1 MDIQQIEALLKH
13 TQDSF
18 HIYKSTGTETSR
30 AHAQEQALQLARSL
44 ERPRDAILKLAY
56 SPAIVMAVKVALD
69 MKVFPILA
77 EATSPVPLAKLA
89 AAKPADPLLVERIL
103 RVLVANSVVD
113 EPAPCEYLPTAL
125 SKELIKRPSIGVL
138 ESLYDLLRFRSI
150 KSSTNTNFY
159 LVFRFC
165 EFLPSFQKTPE
176 FLEATNYRNP
186 DDPLVAPLQYTHEL
200 GKKNGF
206 TWLCENPL
214 ALSRFNSF
222 MEGQRA
228 DRLHWGDWFPV
239 NEQILDHPDLTSETP
254 LLVDIGAGRGHDLI
268 GFRQR
273 FPEAPGKLILEDLST
288 VIDEVNGA
296 QDLAAAKV
304 DTQVFDFFNE
314 VQPVQGTLS
323 FHQYYTIPMLTKKF
337 IGARAYYFKNVMHD
351 WSDEKAAIIFNNLK
365 PAMKRGFSKIIM
377 EEYILPDQ
385 NASSLP
391 CTTDMAVMIFCSGL
405 ERTRQR
411 WDNLL
416 KANGLRALKY
426 WVREGEGLGIIE
438 AELAE

>member
-18 HIYKSTGTETSR
+18 DIYKATGTETSR

-77 EATSPVPLAKLA
+77 EASSPVPLAKLA
-89 AAKPADPLLVERIL
+89 AAKPADPILVERIL
-103 RVLVANSVVD
+103 RVLVANSIVA

-125 SKELIKRPSIGVL
+125 SKELTQRPSIGVL
-138 ESLYDLLRFRSI
+138 ESL
-150 KSSTNTNFY
+150 
-159 LVFRFC
+159 FC

-239 NEQILDHPDLTSETP
+239 DEQILDHPEITSETP

-273 FPEAPGKLILEDLST
+273 FPDATGKLILEDLST
-288 VIDEVNGA
+288 VIDEVKGA

-314 VQPVQGTLS
+314 VQPVQ
-323 FHQYYTIPMLTKKF
+323 
-337 IGARAYYFKNVMHD
+337 GARAYYFKNVMHD

>member
-1 MDIQQIEALLKH
+1 MDIQRIQELLEK
-13 TQDSF
+13 TKASF
-18 HIYKSTGTETSR
+18 DNYKSNGVEASR
-30 AHAQEQALQLARSL
+30 IEAQEQAFRLARAL

-56 SPAIVMAVKVALD
+56 SPAIVMAMKVALD
-69 MKVFPILA
+69 LNVFPVLA
-77 EATSPVPLAKLA
+77 QATSPVPLAELA
-89 AAKPADPLLVERIL
+89 AAKPADPILVERIL
-103 RVLVANSVVD
+103 RVLVANAVVE
-113 EPAPCEYLPTAL
+113 EPAPSEYLPTAL
-125 SKELIKRPSIGVL
+125 SKELTKRPSIGVL
-138 ESLYDLLRFRSI
+138 ESL
-150 KSSTNTNFY
+150 
-159 LVFRFC
+159 FC

-176 FLEATNYRNP
+176 FLKSTNYRNP
-186 DDPLVAPLQYTHEL
+186 DDPLDAPLQYTHDL
-200 GKKNGF
+200 GRLNGF
-206 TWLCENPL
+206 TWLCQNPD

-239 NEQILDHPDLTSETP
+239 RERVLDHPELTAETP
-254 LLVDIGAGRGHDLI
+254 LIVDIGAGRGHDLI

-273 FPEAPGKLILEDLST
+273 FPDALGKLVLEDLST
-288 VIDEVNGA
+288 VIEEVRGA
-296 QDLAAAKV
+296 QDLEAAKV

-314 VQPVQGTLS
+314 VQPVQG
-323 FHQYYTIPMLTKKF
+323 
-337 IGARAYYFKNVMHD
+337 ARVYYFKNVMHD

-405 ERTRQR
+405 ERSRQR

-416 KANGLRALKY
+416 SANGLRALKY
-426 WVREGEGLGIIE
+426 WAREGDGLGIVE
-438 AELAE
+438 AELA